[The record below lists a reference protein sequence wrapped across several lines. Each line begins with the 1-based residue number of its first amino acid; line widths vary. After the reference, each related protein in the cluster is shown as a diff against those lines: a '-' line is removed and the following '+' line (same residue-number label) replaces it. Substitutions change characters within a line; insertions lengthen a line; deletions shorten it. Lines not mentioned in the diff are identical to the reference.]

1 MGMIR
6 YTGAQL
12 AAGRGYASLSRHELA
27 ERAGVSYHSI
37 RAWELSSHASPGAMY
52 DHLCRVIDV
61 LEAEGVRFSDNGVY
75 LQRPAP
81 VATTV
86 IASER
91 IPA

>member
-12 AAGRGYASLSRHELA
+12 AAGRVYASLSRHELA

-52 DHLCRVIDV
+52 DHC
-61 LEAEGVRFSDNGVY
+61 AG
-75 LQRPAP
+75 
-81 VATTV
+81 
-86 IASER
+86 
-91 IPA
+91 